1 MGIRSTKRNPDSAEP
16 ARLQVLTPW
25 ITVTMPPK
33 PRTNWALWGKM
44 LGAGAICCIGGPA
57 LVIWVSP
64 TEEELFQK
72 YNPELQ
78 KRSLE
83 NRLQKQEDF
92 DHFAMKLRE
101 YSKRCESGKKKCGT
115 MASSLCLE
123 EVYNEKLFSH
133 LSQEGGTGGS
143 RSRSE

>member
-1 MGIRSTKRNPDSAEP
+1 
-16 ARLQVLTPW
+16 
-25 ITVTMPPK
+25 MPPK
-33 PRTNWALWGKM
+33 PGINWVMYAKMALAAPVSEPVLIALQYSG
-44 LGAGAICCIGGPA
+44 GICCIGGPA

-64 TEEELFQK
+64 TEEELFAK

-101 YSKRCESGKKKCGT
+101 YSKSDKPIWVAAEQDERKTRDGKIVEQAK
-115 MASSLCLE
+115 LVE
-123 EVYNEKLFSH
+123 EMRKRREEMRNDGIKPVP
-133 LSQEGGTGGS
+133 GGS
-143 RSRSE
+143 L

>member
-1 MGIRSTKRNPDSAEP
+1 
-16 ARLQVLTPW
+16 
-25 ITVTMPPK
+25 
-33 PRTNWALWGKM
+33 M

-101 YSKRCESGKKKCGT
+101 YSKSDRPSTFFDFLPARCSSGDSWYSGRKW
-115 MASSLCLE
+115 
-123 EVYNEKLFSH
+123 
-133 LSQEGGTGGS
+133 EG
-143 RSRSE
+143 E

>member
-1 MGIRSTKRNPDSAEP
+1 
-16 ARLQVLTPW
+16 
-25 ITVTMPPK
+25 MPPK
-33 PRTNWALWGKM
+33 PGVNWAMYTKM
-44 LGAGAICCIGGPA
+44 ALAQVPSCPQQYARGPA

-64 TEEELFQK
+64 TEEELFAK

-101 YSKRCESGKKKCGT
+101 YSKSDKPIWVAAELDERKTRDGQIAEQAKLAEEMRKKK
-115 MASSLCLE
+115 E
-123 EVYNEKLFSH
+123 EMRNDGIKPVP
-133 LSQEGGTGGS
+133 GGS
-143 RSRSE
+143 L

>member
-1 MGIRSTKRNPDSAEP
+1 
-16 ARLQVLTPW
+16 
-25 ITVTMPPK
+25 MPPK

-44 LGAGAICCIGGPA
+44 LAAASICCIGGPA

-64 TEEELFQK
+64 TEEELFAK

-101 YSKRCESGKKKCGT
+101 YSKSDRP
-115 MASSLCLE
+115 
-123 EVYNEKLFSH
+123 
-133 LSQEGGTGGS
+133 S
-143 RSRSE
+143 RSFFFTSWPVFEGRV